1 MLPHDAKITPPKSKT
16 MNKTE
21 QSRYHQALDFLFS
34 QLPMF
39 SRVGAA
45 AYKPGLDTSLAI
57 DAFFSHPH
65 RKFKSI
71 HVGGTNG
78 KGSTSHMLAAILQKQ
93 GYKVGLYTS
102 PHLVDFRERMR
113 VNGQMIPEENVIEFV
128 DAWRNSGYEGHPSF
142 FELTMMMAF
151 DWFAKENVDYAIIE
165 VGMGGRLDS
174 TNIITPE
181 VCVITN
187 ISNDHTQFLGDTLPK
202 IAAEKAGIIKHDIP
216 VVIGEAEG
224 EIREVFAAKAASV
237 RAPITFAEDSPLL
250 IKAERCDFPRH
261 SEGCVFPR
269 KSERCAFPRKSER
282 CGGNG
287 EYHPGWL
294 CTTPEGEINVP
305 LPGDYQRK
313 NINTVL
319 HAVKAMRE
327 AGIPIDSRSVVEG
340 MQEVDT
346 LTGLRGRWTILGQSP
361 LTIADTGHNVAGITY
376 NMAQLRHLMATRSGA
391 TSEKDSP
398 SGASSE
404 KDNPA
409 GASSEKDTAAGAT
422 LRIVIGFVADK
433 AIDKILKLL
442 PSEATYYLTNAS
454 IPRALPAADLKLRFN
469 EAGLDGRVYPDV
481 KTAYAAAQAEASPE
495 DIIFVGGSTFIVADL
510 LS

>member
-1 MLPHDAKITPPKSKT
+1 MMPHAKTCCPMLQKIKKNNT

-93 GYKVGLYTS
+93 GYRVGLYTS

-113 VNGQMIPEENVIEFV
+113 VNGQMIPEESVIEFV

-151 DWFAKENVDYAIIE
+151 NWFAKENVDYAIIE

-237 RAPITFAEDSPLL
+237 GAPITFAEDSPLL
-250 IKAERCDFPRH
+250 IKAERC
-261 SEGCVFPR
+261 EFPR
-269 KSERCAFPRKSER
+269 KSEGCAFPRKSER

-391 TSEKDSP
+391 T
-398 SGASSE
+398 
-404 KDNPA
+404 
-409 GASSEKDTAAGAT
+409 

-481 KTAYAAAQAEASPE
+481 KTAYAAAQADASPE